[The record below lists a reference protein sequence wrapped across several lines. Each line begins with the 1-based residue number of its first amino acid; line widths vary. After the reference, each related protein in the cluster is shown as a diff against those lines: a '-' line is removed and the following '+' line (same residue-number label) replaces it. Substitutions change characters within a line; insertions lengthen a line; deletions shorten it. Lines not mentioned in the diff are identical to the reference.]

1 MSCSAGGNGA
11 SPETL
16 ASSAD
21 ALYALT
27 ADPFVTP
34 PPSFFGELKRR
45 RVVRA
50 AMVYVAAAFA
60 VLQAADVVFPIL
72 QLPDRA
78 LSVLLALAALG
89 LPVALGLAWVFDLT
103 PEGVV
108 RSPDGDEEEV
118 VAAAAPA
125 AWVPVRTAVL
135 VVVMLAVGVGAG
147 WLARSAASGGTSGV
161 GDRTVAVVPLENL
174 STDPDNAFFAI
185 GVQDEI
191 LTQLEKISDLHVI
204 SRSSTMRFPPG
215 PERAPMRTLGREL
228 GARWIVEGSVARIDQ
243 EVRINLQL
251 IESASDAHVWAE
263 VYDGDLTVQG
273 LLAFQAQVARR
284 VAASLK
290 ATIQPE
296 EASRIASIPTDDVEA
311 YDLYLR
317 GIDAF
322 SRRREADLRRA
333 LDLFG
338 SAIAI
343 DSSYALAYA
352 GRALTY
358 AVLPFYAEVS
368 PRDSGPLGVAAAER
382 ALALDSTV
390 AEAYA
395 ALGDLRFH
403 VDYDF
408 EGAEAA
414 LRQAIRLKP
423 SLAQAW
429 DWLSEALGA
438 RGQIEEALDA
448 ERRAL
453 DLDPLAP
460 RFNLGYGELL
470 RKSGR
475 TAEAVTQL
483 ERATRLD
490 ATYPAAQVAL
500 ATAYLDAGRFR
511 DAADG
516 YHRYAEL
523 VGPEVGVLER
533 VALAAGDPAR
543 RGEVVA
549 MLDLITQPSWR
560 LRTTAI
566 AAAYVRVGQHE
577 KALAWLERAYAEG
590 DVRLPFVF
598 HDVTF
603 APLRDE
609 PAFRELAAKV
619 GVTLSDPLL

>member
-1 MSCSAGGNGA
+1 M
-11 SPETL
+11 
-16 ASSAD
+16 
-21 ALYALT
+21 
-27 ADPFVTP
+27 
-34 PPSFFGELKRR
+34 
-45 RVVRA
+45 
-50 AMVYVAAAFA
+50 
-60 VLQAADVVFPIL
+60 
-72 QLPDRA
+72 
-78 LSVLLALAALG
+78 
-89 LPVALGLAWVFDLT
+89 
-103 PEGVV
+103 
-108 RSPDGDEEEV
+108 
-118 VAAAAPA
+118 
-125 AWVPVRTAVL
+125 
-135 VVVMLAVGVGAG
+135 GVGAG
-147 WLARSAASGGTSGV
+147 WLARSAAPGGLAGA

-215 PERAPMRTLGREL
+215 PQRAPMRAMGREL

-243 EVRINLQL
+243 QVRINLQL
-251 IESASDAHVWAE
+251 IETATDAHVWAE
-263 VYDGDLTVQG
+263 IYDGDLTVQG

-284 VAASLK
+284 VAASLE

-296 EASRIASIPTDDVEA
+296 EASRIAAVPTNDVEA

-322 SRRREADLRRA
+322 SRRREPDLRRA
-333 LDLFG
+333 LELFG

-358 AVLPFYAEVS
+358 AVLPFYADVS
-368 PRDSGPLGVAAAER
+368 PRESGPLGVAAAER

-403 VDYDF
+403 VAYDF
-408 EGAEAA
+408 PGAEAA

-429 DWLSEALGA
+429 DWLSEALVASG
-438 RGQIEEALDA
+438 RSEDALAAD
-448 ERRAL
+448 RRAL
-453 DLDPLAP
+453 ELDPLAI
-460 RFNLGYGELL
+460 RFNVGYGDLL
-470 RKSGR
+470 RMGGR
-475 TAEAVTQL
+475 TDEAITQL

-490 ATYPAAQVAL
+490 STFPGARATLAA
-500 ATAYLDAGRFR
+500 AYLDAGRYR
-511 DAADG
+511 DAAAA
-516 YHRYAEL
+516 YRRYAEL

-533 VALAAGDPAR
+533 VALAAGDPAGR
-543 RGEVVA
+543 PDVVA
-549 MLDLITQPSWR
+549 ALDAITRPSWR
-560 LRTTAI
+560 LQATAL
-566 AAAYVRVGQHE
+566 AAAYVRLGQRE
-577 KALAWLERAYAEG
+577 KALAWLERAYATD

-603 APLRDE
+603 APLREE
-609 PAFRELAAKV
+609 PAFRELAARM
-619 GVTLSDPLL
+619 GVRL